1 MACVQI
7 GRLQGKVDAMTTQN
21 MTSQNVT
28 VQYPGSAE
36 WDHATVVARQV
47 CARVF
52 RDGGAPADALDAFG
66 LAHEEMHDN
75 WRAAVD
81 SIAHAL
87 CQRSQAGNQTTGSFK
102 QAA

>member
-1 MACVQI
+1 MTIQFKNATAKNTVQ
-7 GRLQGKVDAMTTQN
+7 AN
-21 MTSQNVT
+21 PAATSQL
-28 VQYPGSAE
+28 E
-36 WDHATVVARQV
+36 WDHATGVARQV

-52 RDGGAPADALDAFG
+52 RDGGAPADALETFG
-66 LAHEEMHDN
+66 LAHVDVHGN

-87 CQRSQAGNQTTGSFK
+87 CQTATSAEPTIGFK

>member
-1 MACVQI
+1 
-7 GRLQGKVDAMTTQN
+7 MTMHYTE
-21 MTSQNVT
+21 T
-28 VQYPGSAE
+28 AE
-36 WDHATVVARQV
+36 WDHATGVARQV

-52 RDGGAPADALDAFG
+52 RDGGAPSDALDAFG
-66 LAHEEMHDN
+66 LAHEDVQNN

-87 CQRSQAGNQTTGSFK
+87 CARGNPVYAEQSFR